1 MEHQSKSLNLPEVTR
16 ISVVTGLGRHGY
28 VLACSIK
35 AEDETMEKLLHV
47 CVAVLGF
54 DLTSIANVS
63 CYKTSYRVES
73 FHVGRPLLQRRNHNC
88 LNCNRCED
96 VRGQYRIYSLEYPAM
111 AGSQK

>member
-1 MEHQSKSLNLPEVTR
+1 MEHQSESLSLPEVTG

-47 CVAVLGF
+47 YVAVLTTHVCVAVRF

-73 FHVGRPLLQRRNHNC
+73 FHVGRHLLQR
-88 LNCNRCED
+88 
-96 VRGQYRIYSLEYPAM
+96 
-111 AGSQK
+111 